1 MASEFIANS
10 EMLVQMLDNM
20 PRKESIR
27 NITDQAFKIS
37 SRFKMVSDQ
46 FQQYN
51 KDVKGYKDSID
62 QLLLKRAEIRGKGDE
77 SNPANQ
83 EQ

>member
-37 SRFKMVSDQ
+37 SRFKMVSD
-46 FQQYN
+46 
-51 KDVKGYKDSID
+51 
-62 QLLLKRAEIRGKGDE
+62 
-77 SNPANQ
+77 
-83 EQ
+83 